1 MIDPLKSYPGYLLRR
16 ASALSMAKLAKRL
29 KALDLSPTEATV
41 LNVIE
46 ANPNVNQSDIG
57 RLLDIARANMAPL
70 VSRLARR
77 DLIERQP
84 LDKRSHGLVLSRT
97 GRSLTSKLKKVF
109 AEHEADLLTKIP
121 ASQRA
126 VFFSSLRSLLE
137 REP

>member
-1 MIDPLKSYPGYLLRR
+1 MIDPLKGYPGYLLRR
-16 ASALSMAKLAKRL
+16 ASAHAMAKLAKRL
-29 KALDLSPTEATV
+29 KGLDLSPTEATV

-70 VSRLARR
+70 VSRLAQR

-84 LDKRSHGLVLSRT
+84 LDKRSHGLILSRT
-97 GRSLTSKLKKVF
+97 GRNLTTKLKKVF
-109 AEHEADLLTKIP
+109 ADHEADLLTRIP

-126 VFFSSLRSLLE
+126 VFLSSLRSLLE

>member
-1 MIDPLKSYPGYLLRR
+1 LKG
-16 ASALSMAKLAKRL
+16 
-29 KALDLSPTEATV
+29 LDLSPTEATV

-46 ANPNVNQSDIG
+46 ANRNVNQSDIG

-70 VSRLARR
+70 VSRLAQR

-84 LDKRSHGLVLSRT
+84 LDKRSHGLILSRT
-97 GRSLTSKLKKVF
+97 GRNLTTKVKKVF
-109 AEHEADLLTKIP
+109 ADHEADLLTRIP

-126 VFFSSLRSLLE
+126 VFLSSLRSLLE